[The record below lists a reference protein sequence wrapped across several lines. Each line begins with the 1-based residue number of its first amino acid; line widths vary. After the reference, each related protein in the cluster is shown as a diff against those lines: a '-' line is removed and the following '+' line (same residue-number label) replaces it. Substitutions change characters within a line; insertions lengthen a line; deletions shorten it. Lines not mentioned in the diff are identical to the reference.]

1 MSEKS
6 QNVVEVKNLGKYFPI
21 KAGLFGR
28 VVGHVHAV
36 EDVSFNIKRGTT
48 MGLVGESGCGKT
60 TIGKTIL
67 NLTEKTSGSVV
78 FNGETEVDKL
88 SSKERRAFRPKIQLI
103 FQDPYS
109 SLSRACRF
117 PKLSARLS
125 ASTRSC
131 RTASLTRTSPAS

>member
-1 MSEKS
+1 MPENTA
-6 QNVVEVKNLGKYFPI
+6 NVIEVKNLCKYFPI
-21 KAGLFGR
+21 KAGQFGR

-67 NLTEKTSGSVV
+67 HLTEKTSGTVV
-78 FNGETEVDKL
+78 YNGETEVDKL
-88 SSKERRAFRPKIQLI
+88 SSRERRAFRPKIQLI

-109 SLSRACRF
+109 SLPRAF
-117 PKLSARLS
+117 PSARSSARPS

-131 RTASLTRTSPAS
+131 PRASMTPM